1 ITGSEDVAQLS
12 SDSKTLTESDAVLST
27 GGQLVLT
34 DLDAT
39 AATVVE
45 QRDVAGSYG
54 TFSVDAAG
62 KWSYVTN
69 DALNQLNAGQRVT
82 ETFEV
87 ATSDGGK
94 ASVTVI
100 ITGSEDVAQL
110 SSDSKT
116 LTESDAVLSTGGQLV
131 LTDLDATAATVVEQ
145 RDVAGSYGTFSV
157 DAAGKWSY
165 VT

>member
-1 ITGSEDVAQLS
+1 
-12 SDSKTLTESDAVLST
+12 
-27 GGQLVLT
+27 VLT

-39 AATVVE
+39 AATVVV
-45 QRDVAGSYG
+45 QSDVAGSYG
-54 TFSVDAAG
+54 KFSVDATG
-62 KWSYVTN
+62 KWIYVTN

-116 LTESDAVLSTGGQLV
+116 LTEGDAVLSTGGQLV
-131 LTDLDATAATVVEQ
+131 LTDLDATAAPVVVQ
-145 RDVAGSYGTFSV
+145 SDVAGSYGKFSV
-157 DAAGKWSY
+157 DATGKWSY
-165 VT
+165 VTNDALNQ

>member
-1 ITGSEDVAQLS
+1 MTGSG
-12 SDSKTLTESDAVLST
+12 DAVLST
-27 GGQLVLT
+27 GGLVLT

-39 AATVVE
+39 AATVVV
-45 QRDVAGSYG
+45 QSDVAGSYG
-54 TFSVDAAG
+54 KFSVDATG

-100 ITGSEDVAQL
+100 ITGSEDVGAAEQRQ
-110 SSDSKT
+110 
-116 LTESDAVLSTGGQLV
+116 LSTG
-131 LTDLDATAATVVEQ
+131 A
-145 RDVAGSYGTFSV
+145 S
-157 DAAGKWSY
+157 WC
-165 VT
+165 

>member
-1 ITGSEDVAQLS
+1 MLEEHRQ
-12 SDSKTLTESDAVLST
+12 
-27 GGQLVLT
+27 GQLVLT

-39 AATVVE
+39 AATVVV
-45 QRDVAGSYG
+45 QSDVAGSYG
-54 TFSVDAAG
+54 KFSVDATG

-110 SSDSKT
+110 SSDS
-116 LTESDAVLSTGGQLV
+116 G
-131 LTDLDATAATVVEQ
+131 
-145 RDVAGSYGTFSV
+145 
-157 DAAGKWSY
+157 
-165 VT
+165 

>member
-1 ITGSEDVAQLS
+1 TVIITGSEDVAQLS
-12 SDSKTLTESDAVLST
+12 SDSKTLTEGDAVLST

-39 AATVVE
+39 AATVVV
-45 QRDVAGSYG
+45 QSDVAGSYG
-54 TFSVDAAG
+54 KFSVDATG

-94 ASVTVI
+94 AS
-100 ITGSEDVAQL
+100 
-110 SSDSKT
+110 
-116 LTESDAVLSTGGQLV
+116 
-131 LTDLDATAATVVEQ
+131 
-145 RDVAGSYGTFSV
+145 
-157 DAAGKWSY
+157 
-165 VT
+165 

>member
-1 ITGSEDVAQLS
+1 
-12 SDSKTLTESDAVLST
+12 T

-110 SSDSKT
+110 
-116 LTESDAVLSTGGQLV
+116 
-131 LTDLDATAATVVEQ
+131 
-145 RDVAGSYGTFSV
+145 
-157 DAAGKWSY
+157 
-165 VT
+165 